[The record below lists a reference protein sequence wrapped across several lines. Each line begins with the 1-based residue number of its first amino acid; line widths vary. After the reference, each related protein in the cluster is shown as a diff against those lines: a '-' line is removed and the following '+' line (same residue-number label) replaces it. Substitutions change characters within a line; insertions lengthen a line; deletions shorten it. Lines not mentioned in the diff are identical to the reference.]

1 MDYVSQE
8 LEDNGTSVE
17 VPILIDP
24 SLLRAARQIY
34 RNYCVLHAKLTKRPF
49 GVAIHQNSHRGQ
61 LIFRDSPIL
70 LPGECFISV
79 KQLEAE
85 VY

>member
-8 LEDNGTSVE
+8 LEDYGASVE

-24 SLLRAARQIY
+24 SLLRAARRIY
-34 RNYCVLHAKLTKRPF
+34 RTYCVLHAKLTKRPF

-61 LIFRDSPIL
+61 LIFRDNPIL

>member
-1 MDYVSQE
+1 MYMSQD
-8 LEDNGTSVE
+8 LGNQGASVE
-17 VPILIDP
+17 VPILLDP
-24 SLLRAARQIY
+24 VLLRAARRIY
-34 RNYCVLHAKLTKRPF
+34 RTYCVLHAKLTKRPC

-61 LIFRDSPIL
+61 LIFSDKPIL
-70 LPGECFISV
+70 LPGECFIPV

>member
-1 MDYVSQE
+1 MVYMSQD
-8 LEDNGTSVE
+8 LGNQGASVE
-17 VPILIDP
+17 VPILLDP
-24 SLLRAARQIY
+24 MLLRAARRIY
-34 RNYCVLHAKLTKRPF
+34 RTYCVLHAKLSKRPF

-61 LIFRDSPIL
+61 LIFSDKPIL

>member
-1 MDYVSQE
+1 M
-8 LEDNGTSVE
+8 GTSVE

-24 SLLRAARQIY
+24 SLLRAARRIY
-34 RNYCVLHAKLTKRPF
+34 RTYCVLHAKLTKRPF

-61 LIFRDSPIL
+61 LIFRDNPIL